1 MSGFLRGW
9 LTGQDHKT
17 SATWANACG
26 AFAVSRLLCSPEIP
40 TFTELSYFLSNG
52 SKHHA
57 LRKDEAIN
65 HVHWATTRRKE
76 IPLLMALAIDHRSQL
91 VDLANELNVPHE
103 KISAFKRLA
112 VEAASRVAQ
121 GRPGYGMLIDER
133 FGRDA
138 FFDAAKKNFSWIGR
152 PVELPGSKPLRFEFS
167 QDMGSQLVEWPVDH
181 CIKALCFYHPDD
193 PADLKAEQQQT
204 LRTLFEA
211 ARKVGREL
219 LVEII
224 AGKNGPLTD
233 TTISTAMQEL
243 YDLGI
248 KTDWWK
254 LEPQASST
262 AWANIEA
269 TIAKNDTFC
278 RGIVLL
284 GLEAPA
290 EDLQRAFVASKSA
303 PSVKGFA
310 VGRTIFNDAARGW
323 LSGELDN
330 EAAIA
335 DMANRFKTLT
345 DMWLATRAN

>member
-1 MSGFLRGW
+1 M
-9 LTGQDHKT
+9 
-17 SATWANACG
+17 
-26 AFAVSRLLCSPEIP
+26 
-40 TFTELSYFLSNG
+40 
-52 SKHHA
+52 
-57 LRKDEAIN
+57 
-65 HVHWATTRRKE
+65 
-76 IPLLMALAIDHRSQL
+76 
-91 VDLANELNVPHE
+91 
-103 KISAFKRLA
+103 
-112 VEAASRVAQ
+112 
-121 GRPGYGMLIDER
+121 
-133 FGRDA
+133 
-138 FFDAAKKNFSWIGR
+138 
-152 PVELPGSKPLRFEFS
+152 
-167 QDMGSQLVEWPVDH
+167 DH

-193 PADLKAEQQQT
+193 STELKAEQQQT

-219 LVEII
+219 LIEII

-248 KTDWWK
+248 KPDWWK
-254 LEPQASST
+254 LEPQASSA

-269 TIAKNDTFC
+269 TIGKNDTFC

-290 EDLQRAFVASKSA
+290 EDLKKAFAASKSA

-323 LSGELDN
+323 LSGKLDN
-330 EAAIA
+330 EAAIS

-345 DMWLATRAN
+345 DMWLSTRAN